1 MKRNM
6 IVLVL
11 LLTVLMFGSSFA
23 FAEDSPMHGW
33 RFENGSCFLNG
44 HWFDSERF
52 ADSYRE
58 QDGYA
63 LVLGR
68 KLHYWLY
75 DTYSYH
81 DGNGRV
87 IVAEAVPR
95 WVEKMGYVIDF
106 DNIKIYN
113 PNTNL
118 ANSVKVLMRQRGCDV
133 SVALCTRENGL
144 STDTDYVVINGYD
157 KDTNIYETI
166 IYYLYK

>member
-6 IVLVL
+6 IVLAL
-11 LLTVLMFGSSFA
+11 LLTVLMFGSGFA
-23 FAEDSPMHGW
+23 FAETSPMHGW

-44 HWFDSERF
+44 RWFDSERF

-81 DGNGRV
+81 DGDGR
-87 IVAEAVPR
+87 IIAAEAVPR

-144 STDTDYVVINGYD
+144 STDTDYVVINDYD
-157 KDTNIYETI
+157 KDKDIYRTM